1 MENGEI
7 NTMTIIHWIVIGLLL
22 WFGGTRCLMF
32 NAPRVVYY
40 LVQDIYLYFKEK
52 KWKDFDY
59 YGIYMYIGMFGH
71 GKTLSMTM
79 KAKRLYEK
87 YGDSIRFVSNYEL
100 KGIPYIPLKNFN
112 QIVDLGKEAIQAD
125 KQGKYYTDEELEE
138 ISKGLKQVPPFF
150 LDEKGNIKKEYR
162 RKVKVGTDE
171 SGNDI
176 YERKVLR
183 PVYKGTVVLID
194 EIEDLLSHR
203 SYASFPLQMLN
214 ALTQQRKA
222 KIFIMCSAQR
232 FFMVD
237 KIFRSITT
245 YAIDCNKYWRLQH
258 SSYYDAWDYE
268 NAMNAQLISRK
279 KSVWR
284 FVTNKDFNS
293 YDTSQMISDD
303 MSKDF
308 ISNEKQLA
316 RIGLDTVVN
325 SDAVSSP
332 SRKLKKARKKK

>member
-1 MENGEI
+1 
-7 NTMTIIHWIVIGLLL
+7 MTFIHWIVIGLLL
-22 WFGGTRCLMF
+22 WFGATRCIIF
-32 NAPRVVYY
+32 NVHRVVYY
-40 LVQDIYLYFKEK
+40 AVLDIYLYFKEK
-52 KWKDFDY
+52 KWKDFKY
-59 YGIYMYIGMFGH
+59 YGIYMFIGMFGH

-79 KAKRLYEK
+79 TARKLYKK

-112 QIVDLGKEAIQAD
+112 QIVDLGKEAIEAD
-125 KQGKYYTDEELEE
+125 KKGKYLAEEE
-138 ISKGLKQVPPFF
+138 IEKIEKGLMALPPFY
-150 LDEKGNIKKEYR
+150 LDEKGNVRKEYR
-162 RKVKVGTDE
+162 RKVKTGTDE
-171 SGNDI
+171 LGNDI
-176 YERKVLR
+176 YERRILR

-245 YAIDCNKYWRLQH
+245 WAIDCNKYWRLQH
-258 SSYYDAWDYE
+258 MSYYDAWDYE
-268 NAMNAQLISRK
+268 NAMNTQLVRRYRNK
-279 KSVWR
+279 WC
-284 FVTNKDFNS
+284 FVSNKDFDS
-293 YDTSQMISDD
+293 YDTSQMITED

-308 ISNEKQLA
+308 ISNEEQLT

-325 SDAVSSP
+325 SDAVKAP
-332 SRKLKKARKKK
+332 SRHLKKSRKRK